1 MSIRQMAKARGG
13 AAVAV
18 ASVMALALAG
28 CGGGEQPKDSQK
40 PAASQS
46 QGAASQKPAPQASN
60 SGAATEVIATSQGAS
75 GIVLEINSATRDQD
89 GYLTVNGQI
98 KNTGSIP
105 FGNTAPWRGD
115 EKTASPASVAGA
127 TVVDNAGKKRYY
139 VLRDTEGRCACT
151 TGLVIIKAG
160 ESVPFFAQFPAPPTS
175 TTEVVFGLP
184 TFAATPIKISG

>member
-1 MSIRQMAKARGG
+1 MSIRQMAKVRGG

-75 GIVLEINSATRDQD
+75 GIVLEINSAARDQD

-105 FGNTAPWRGD
+105 SGTRHRGAETRRPQAPHR
-115 EKTASPASVAGA
+115 SP
-127 TVVDNAGKKRYY
+127 
-139 VLRDTEGRCACT
+139 E
-151 TGLVIIKAG
+151 
-160 ESVPFFAQFPAPPTS
+160 PPLS
-175 TTEVVFGLP
+175 TTR
-184 TFAATPIKISG
+184 ARSGTTS